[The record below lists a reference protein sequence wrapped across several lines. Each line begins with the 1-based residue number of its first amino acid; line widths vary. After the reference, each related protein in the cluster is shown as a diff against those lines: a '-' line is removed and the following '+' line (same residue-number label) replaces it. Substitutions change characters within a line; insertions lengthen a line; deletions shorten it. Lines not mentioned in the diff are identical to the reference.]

1 MSICLLGA
9 SFQTGNLGVS
19 ALAESSI
26 KLILSRWPDA
36 QITLLG
42 GGYIPG
48 EQNLMIGGRTVNL
61 EVVPIRFSRNIL
73 LSCHF
78 LRFVFY
84 GVLARLL
91 PKSQMRN
98 RLISHNPCCRALVE
112 ADFVADMTG
121 GDSFSD
127 TYGFGRFFYAF
138 LRKWLVLLYGKK
150 LILMPQTYGPFRS
163 RTGRMLARYVLRRA
177 EAVFARE
184 QRSLKLVQD
193 LIPGPEGHKARFVQ
207 DVAFVL
213 DKHKPKRLQTQLDG
227 IGHRVTM
234 VGLNINGLVYNGG
247 YTRNNMFG
255 LKSHYPEFIRSL
267 LENILSKDDESL
279 VLLVPHVFP
288 PAGYEVESDTGACE
302 KICEQL
308 GAEFVRRIILVKG
321 PYDHKEIKYIIG
333 SCDFF
338 IGSRMHAC
346 IAALS
351 QCIPTV
357 GVAYSGKFAGVFES
371 IGLLDCVADARVLD
385 ERGLIEKVWS
395 VFQRRDVI
403 RKHLEQVIPQVREN
417 IQSVF
422 NSQAV

>member
-1 MSICLLGA
+1 
-9 SFQTGNLGVS
+9 
-19 ALAESSI
+19 
-26 KLILSRWPDA
+26 
-36 QITLLG
+36 
-42 GGYIPG
+42 
-48 EQNLMIGGRTVNL
+48 
-61 EVVPIRFSRNIL
+61 
-73 LSCHF
+73 
-78 LRFVFY
+78 
-84 GVLARLL
+84 
-91 PKSQMRN
+91 
-98 RLISHNPCCRALVE
+98 
-112 ADFVADMTG
+112 
-121 GDSFSD
+121 
-127 TYGFGRFFYAF
+127 
-138 LRKWLVLLYGKK
+138 
-150 LILMPQTYGPFRS
+150 
-163 RTGRMLARYVLRRA
+163 
-177 EAVFARE
+177 
-184 QRSLKLVQD
+184 
-193 LIPGPEGHKARFVQ
+193 
-207 DVAFVL
+207 
-213 DKHKPKRLQTQLDG
+213 
-227 IGHRVTM
+227 
-234 VGLNINGLVYNGG
+234 
-247 YTRNNMFG
+247 MFG